1 MGQMGFFDVSKR
13 YAGLDAKADPLVK
26 LNAMVPWD
34 AFRPRLEP
42 VWRRRAVW
50 LNGGSGGL
58 GQTFT
63 ARNRYDRRSEMAEQM
78 EGPVRLGVVLPS
90 VNTVVEPWFSRVVPE
105 GVNVHAAR
113 MLIPPK
119 LTPAGIIEMDRNE
132 GMSAVRQLS
141 DCRLDVVAYCCTASS
156 VVQGQAYDAHLRHE
170 IEVETGARATSATH
184 ALLSA
189 IAALGGRRMS
199 VVSPYTEEVDT
210 LDRQFFEQAGLHVV
224 SSAHLGIED
233 VRARDADRRGPAGSG
248 AARLV
253 RGRGYPRHHLPQHA
267 FGARGGDHRSGDRQ
281 AGRHLHHRHPMAHAA
296 PRRLQGQ
303 HTRIRPPPRL
313 GLKRIRLPVAD
324 RPGTSV
330 IAR

>member
-34 AFRPRLEP
+34 AFRPRREP

-50 LNGGSGGL
+50 LMWFRRARANVHGTEPLRQEVRDGGADGRPGS
-58 GQTFT
+58 
-63 ARNRYDRRSEMAEQM
+63 ARRRPAQRQHRGRALVLSRRS
-78 EGPVRLGVVLPS
+78 
-90 VNTVVEPWFSRVVPE
+90 E

-113 MLIPPK
+113 MLIPTK

-170 IEVETGARATSATH
+170 IEVKTGARATSATH

-267 FGARGGDHRSGDRQ
+267 FGARGGNHRSGDRQ